1 MLQKMLNP
9 ITLNKMEKNFEL
21 FMSQLYETNATLD
34 FYCDFEKI
42 QKNVEEI
49 AISLNTLNYLIGKED
64 MEAAVK
70 LLWQRDAKIF
80 QVLDILIATRR
91 KDNKKYLLPDKT
103 AKKISHLFDSPDG
116 VVKFLNETGLTKV
129 FKNREIKN
137 LVDYVFGVET
147 GLDSNARKNRS
158 GHVMENWVHD
168 IFLQNHIP
176 CEKEVQCRRLPD
188 VKAILGKD
196 IKRFD
201 YVIRTRRNIY
211 LIEVNFYSEGGGSK
225 PSEVARAYSE
235 LSPKINGI
243 DGYKFVWITDGKGWD
258 GVGSFKE
265 AYEEIPY
272 VYNLTNIQEFV
283 ELLRSEL

>member
-1 MLQKMLNP
+1 
-9 ITLNKMEKNFEL
+9 MEKNFEL

-42 QKNVEEI
+42 RKNVDEI
-49 AISLNTLNYLIGKED
+49 AISLNNLNYLLGKED
-64 MEAAVK
+64 INRAVR
-70 LLWQRDAKIF
+70 LLWERDSKTF

-91 KDNKKYLLPDKT
+91 KDKKKYLLPDKT
-103 AKKISHLFDSPDG
+103 ARKISELFNSPDG
-116 VVKFLNETGLTKV
+116 VIQFLNETGLTKV
-129 FKNREIKN
+129 FQSGEIKN
-137 LVDYVFGVET
+137 LEDYVFGVET

-168 IFLQNHIP
+168 ILIQNHIP
-176 CEKEVQCRRLPD
+176 CEREVQCKKLPD
-188 VKAILGKD
+188 VKKKLGKD

-201 YVIRTRRNIY
+201 FVIRTLQTTY
-211 LIEVNFYSEGGGSK
+211 LIEVNFFSEGGGSK

-235 LSPKINGI
+235 LSPKINEI
-243 DGYKFVWITDGKGWD
+243 EGYKFVWITDGKGWD

-272 VYNLTNIQEFV
+272 IYNLTNIYSFIESV
-283 ELLRSEL
+283 KNEL

>member
-1 MLQKMLNP
+1 MEQQK
-9 ITLNKMEKNFEL
+9 TNFEE

-34 FYCDFEKI
+34 FYCDFDKI

-49 AISLNTLNYLIGKED
+49 AISLNTLNYLVGQED
-64 MEAAVK
+64 IKTAVYR
-70 LLWQRDAKIF
+70 LWERDPKVF

-103 AKKISHLFDSPDG
+103 ARKISLLFQSPEGVIEFLDG
-116 VVKFLNETGLTKV
+116 TGLTKILQG
-129 FKNREIKN
+129 REVKN

-147 GLDSNARKNRS
+147 GLDTNARKNRS

-168 IFLQNHIP
+168 ILIQNNIP
-176 CEKEVQCRRLPD
+176 CEKEVQCKELPD
-188 VKAILGKD
+188 VKKILGKD

-201 YVIRTRRNIY
+201 FVVSTHKTKY

-225 PSEVARAYSE
+225 PSEVARSYTE
-235 LSPKINGI
+235 LSPKINAM

-258 GVGSFKE
+258 GVGSFRE

-272 VYNLTNIQEFV
+272 IYNLTNISSFV
-283 ELLRSEL
+283 EMLKSEL

>member
-1 MLQKMLNP
+1 MKKDFN
-9 ITLNKMEKNFEL
+9 L
-21 FMSQLYETNATLD
+21 FMSQLYETNATLG

-42 QKNVEEI
+42 QQNVENI

-64 MEAAVK
+64 IKAAVK
-70 LLWQRDAKIF
+70 MLWDRDPQVF

-91 KDNKKYLLPDKT
+91 KDNKMYLLPNKT
-103 AKKISHLFDSPDG
+103 ARPIKELFTSVDG
-116 VVKFLNETGLTKV
+116 VVEFLIGTGLTKV
-129 FKNREIKN
+129 FQNREIKN

-158 GHVMENWVHD
+158 GHVMEEWVRY
-168 IFLQNHIP
+168 ILKENGIPFLS
-176 CEKEVQCRRLPD
+176 EVQCEHLPD
-188 VKAILGKD
+188 VKSVLGKD

-201 YVIRTRRNIY
+201 FVVETMKQTY
-211 LIEVNFYSEGGGSK
+211 LIEVNFYSKGGGSK

-258 GVGSFKE
+258 GVGAFKE
-265 AYEEIPY
+265 AYEEIPF
-272 VYNLTNIQEFV
+272 VYNLTNILDFV
-283 ELLRSEL
+283 DLLRSELS

>member
-1 MLQKMLNP
+1 M
-9 ITLNKMEKNFEL
+9 NKDFNL

-42 QKNVEEI
+42 QKNVEDI
-49 AISLNTLNYLIGKED
+49 AISLNTLNYLIGQED
-64 MEAAVK
+64 INGAVK
-70 LLWQRDAKIF
+70 RLWDRDPNVF

-91 KDNKKYLLPDKT
+91 KDKKRYLLPDKT
-103 AKKISHLFDSPDG
+103 ARPISELYSSVEG
-116 VVKFLNETGLTKV
+116 VIEFLNGTGLTNV
-129 FKNREIKN
+129 FKRRDIKN

-147 GLDSNARKNRS
+147 GLDTNARKNRS
-158 GHVMENWVHD
+158 GDVMENWVSD
-168 IFLQNHIP
+168 IFLKNGIP
-176 CEKEVQCRRLPD
+176 CEKEVQSKKFPT

-201 YVIRTRRNIY
+201 FVIKTNRQTY
-211 LIEVNFYSEGGGSK
+211 LIEVNFFSSGGGSK

-258 GVGSFKE
+258 GIGSFKE
-265 AYEEIPY
+265 AYQEIPFIF
-272 VYNLTNIQEFV
+272 NLTSIKDFV
-283 ELLRSEL
+283 ALVKAEL

>member
-1 MLQKMLNP
+1 
-9 ITLNKMEKNFEL
+9 MEKNFDL

-42 QKNVEEI
+42 QKNVEDI

-64 MEAAVK
+64 MGAAVK
-70 LLWQRDAKIF
+70 LLWERDPKIF

-91 KDNKKYLLPDKT
+91 KDKKKYLLPDKT
-103 AKKISHLFDSPDG
+103 ATQISLLFDSPDG
-116 VVKFLNETGLTKV
+116 VVQFLDGTGLTKILQS
-129 FKNREIKN
+129 REIKN

-158 GHVMENWVHD
+158 GHVMENWVRD
-168 IFLQNHIP
+168 MFIQNHIP
-176 CEKEVQCRRLPD
+176 YEKEVQCKKLPD
-188 VKAILGKD
+188 VKKILGKD

-201 YVIRTRRNIY
+201 FVIRTKKNTY

-235 LSPKINGI
+235 LSPRINGI
-243 DGYKFVWITDGKGWD
+243 EGYKFVWITDGKGWD

-272 VYNLTNIQEFV
+272 IFNLTNIASFL
-283 ELLRSEL
+283 ELVKSEL

>member
-1 MLQKMLNP
+1 M
-9 ITLNKMEKNFEL
+9 NKDFNL

-42 QKNVEEI
+42 QMNVDEI
-49 AISLNTLNYLIGKED
+49 AISLNTLNYLLGKED
-64 MEAAVK
+64 MRAAVER
-70 LLWQRDAKIF
+70 LWSRDPAVF

-91 KDNKKYLLPDKT
+91 KDGKMYLLPDKT
-103 AKKISHLFDSPDG
+103 ARRVSELYSSVEG
-116 VVKFLNETGLTKV
+116 VIEFLNGTGLTKV

-158 GHVMENWVHD
+158 GHVMESWVHE
-168 IFLQNHIP
+168 IFITHSIP
-176 CEKEVQCRRLPD
+176 CEKEVQCKYLPD
-188 VKAILGKD
+188 VKSVLGKD

-201 YVIRTRRNIY
+201 FVVRTKVQTY
-211 LIEVNFYSEGGGSK
+211 LIEVNFYSKGGGSK

-243 DGYKFVWITDGKGWD
+243 EGYKFVWITDGRGWD
-258 GVGSFKE
+258 GVGSFRE

-272 VYNLTNIQEFV
+272 VFNLTNIQDFV
-283 ELLRSEL
+283 NLVLSEL

>member
-1 MLQKMLNP
+1 M
-9 ITLNKMEKNFEL
+9 NKDFNL

-42 QKNVEEI
+42 QQNVEDI
-49 AISLNTLNYLIGKED
+49 AISLNTLNYLIGKENLRD
-64 MEAAVK
+64 AVK
-70 LLWQRDAKIF
+70 QLWDRDPNVF

-91 KDNKKYLLPDKT
+91 KDDKMYLLPNKT
-103 AKKISHLFDSPDG
+103 ARPVKELFTTAEG
-116 VVKFLNETGLTKV
+116 VVQFLDETGLAKV
-129 FKNREIKN
+129 FQRREIKN

-158 GHVMENWVHD
+158 GHVMENWVHN
-168 IFLQNHIP
+168 IFIKNRKKKK
-176 CEKEVQCRRLPD
+176 KEVQCKNLPD
-188 VKAILGKD
+188 VKAVLGKD

-201 YVIRTRRNIY
+201 FVIRTKKQIY
-211 LIEVNFYSEGGGSK
+211 LIEVNFYSKGGGSK

-265 AYEEIPY
+265 AYEEIPF
-272 VYNLTNIQEFV
+272 VYNLTNIKDFV
-283 ELLRSEL
+283 DLVRSEL

>member
-1 MLQKMLNP
+1 MQK
-9 ITLNKMEKNFEL
+9 KDNFDS

-42 QKNVEEI
+42 QRNVADI
-49 AISLNTLNYLIGKED
+49 AISLNTLNYLIGQED
-64 MEAAVK
+64 MAMAVSQ
-70 LLWQRDAKIF
+70 LWERDKKVFEI
-80 QVLDILIATRR
+80 LDILIATRR
-91 KDNKKYLLPDKT
+91 KDKKKYLLQDKT
-103 AKKISHLFDSPDG
+103 ARRINELFKTKEG
-116 VVKFLNETGLTKV
+116 VVEFLNGTGLTKLLQT
-129 FKNREIKN
+129 REIKN

-168 IFLQNHIP
+168 ILIKNSIP
-176 CEKEVQCRRLPD
+176 CEKEVRCEKIPD
-188 VKAILGKD
+188 VKKVLGKD

-201 YVIRTRRNIY
+201 FVVRTKKMTY
-211 LIEVNFYSEGGGSK
+211 LIEVNFYSDGGGSK

-235 LSPKINGI
+235 LSPKINNI

-258 GVGSFKE
+258 GVGSFRE

-272 VYNLTNIQEFV
+272 VYNLTNITQFV
-283 ELLRSEL
+283 ELVKSEL

>member
-1 MLQKMLNP
+1 MQQQK
-9 ITLNKMEKNFEL
+9 IDFET

-49 AISLNTLNYLIGKED
+49 AISLNTLNYLVGQED
-64 MEAAVK
+64 MKAAVER
-70 LLWQRDAKIF
+70 LWERDPNVF

-103 AKKISHLFDSPDG
+103 ARSISLLFQSPEGVLQFLDG
-116 VVKFLNETGLTKV
+116 TGLTKILQG
-129 FKNREIKN
+129 RE
-137 LVDYVFGVET
+137 
-147 GLDSNARKNRS
+147 RKNRS
-158 GHVMENWVHD
+158 GHVMENWVHN
-168 IFLQNHIP
+168 ILIQNHIP
-176 CEKEVQCRRLPD
+176 CEKEVPCSQLPD
-188 VKAILGKD
+188 VKRILGKD

-201 YVIRTRRNIY
+201 FVVRTRKTVY

-225 PSEVARAYSE
+225 PSETARAYTE
-235 LSPKINGI
+235 LSPKINSI

-258 GVGSFKE
+258 GVGSFRE

-272 VYNLTNIQEFV
+272 VYNLTNISSFV
-283 ELLRSEL
+283 ELIKKEL

>member
-1 MLQKMLNP
+1 M
-9 ITLNKMEKNFEL
+9 NKDFNL
-21 FMSQLYETNATLD
+21 FVSQLYETNATLD

-42 QKNVEEI
+42 QMNVDEI
-49 AISLNTLNYLIGKED
+49 AINLNTLNYLLGKEN
-64 MEAAVK
+64 MHLAVEQ
-70 LLWQRDAKIF
+70 LWNRDPSVF

-91 KDNKKYLLPDKT
+91 KDGKMYLLPDKT
-103 AKKISHLFDSPDG
+103 ARPVSELYCSAEG
-116 VVKFLNETGLTKV
+116 VMEFLKGTGLAKV
-129 FKNREIKN
+129 FQNREIKN

-158 GHVMENWVHD
+158 GHVMEKWVHE
-168 IFLQNHIP
+168 IFTQNGIP
-176 CEKEVQCRRLPD
+176 CEKEVQGKYLPD
-188 VKAILGKD
+188 VQAVLGKD

-201 YVIRTRRNIY
+201 FVIRTKLQTY
-211 LIEVNFYSEGGGSK
+211 LIEVNFYSKGGGSK

-265 AYEEIPY
+265 AYEEIPL
-272 VYNLTNIQEFV
+272 VFNLTNIQDFV
-283 ELLRSEL
+283 NLVLAEL

>member
-1 MLQKMLNP
+1 M
-9 ITLNKMEKNFEL
+9 NKDFNL

-42 QKNVEEI
+42 QMNVDEI
-49 AISLNTLNYLIGKED
+49 AISLNTLNYLLGKEN
-64 MEAAVK
+64 MQYAVEQ
-70 LLWQRDAKIF
+70 LWNRDPSVF

-91 KDNKKYLLPDKT
+91 KDGKMYLLPDKT
-103 AKKISHLFDSPDG
+103 ARPVNELYSSAEG
-116 VVKFLNETGLTKV
+116 VVEFLNGTGLAKV
-129 FKNREIKN
+129 FQNREIKN

-168 IFLQNHIP
+168 IFIQSGIP
-176 CEKEVQCRRLPD
+176 CDKEVQCKHLPD
-188 VKAILGKD
+188 VKAVLGKD

-201 YVIRTRRNIY
+201 FVIRTKVQTY
-211 LIEVNFYSEGGGSK
+211 LIEVNFYSKGGGSK

-283 ELLRSEL
+283 NMVLSEL

>member
-1 MLQKMLNP
+1 MKKDFN
-9 ITLNKMEKNFEL
+9 L
-21 FMSQLYETNATLD
+21 FMSQLYETNATLG

-42 QKNVEEI
+42 QQNVENI

-64 MEAAVK
+64 IKAAVK
-70 LLWQRDAKIF
+70 MLWDRDPQVF

-91 KDNKKYLLPDKT
+91 KDNKMYLLPNKT
-103 AKKISHLFDSPDG
+103 ARPIKELFSSVDG
-116 VVKFLNETGLTKV
+116 VVEFLIGTGLTKV
-129 FKNREIKN
+129 FQNREIKN

-158 GHVMENWVHD
+158 GHVMEEWVRY
-168 IFLQNHIP
+168 ILKENGIPFLS
-176 CEKEVQCRRLPD
+176 EVQCEHLPD
-188 VKAILGKD
+188 VKSVLGKD

-201 YVIRTRRNIY
+201 FVVETLKQTY
-211 LIEVNFYSEGGGSK
+211 LIEVNFYSKGGGSK

-258 GVGSFKE
+258 GVGAFKE
-265 AYEEIPY
+265 AYEEIPF
-272 VYNLTNIQEFV
+272 VYNLTNILDFV
-283 ELLRSEL
+283 DLLRSELS